1 MKTEVLNFWYIRIRK
16 KFQPENQNLVAEEI
30 LFALYVCVCMVVAII
45 SFLMFTLQYGSVRNV
60 VLMRKNKFIKNLIL
74 NKVNPLLMMMTMMM
88 ICR

>member
-45 SFLMFTLQYGSVRNV
+45 SFFGVHPSHGSVRNV
-60 VLMRKNKFIKNLIL
+60 VLMRKN
-74 NKVNPLLMMMTMMM
+74 
-88 ICR
+88 